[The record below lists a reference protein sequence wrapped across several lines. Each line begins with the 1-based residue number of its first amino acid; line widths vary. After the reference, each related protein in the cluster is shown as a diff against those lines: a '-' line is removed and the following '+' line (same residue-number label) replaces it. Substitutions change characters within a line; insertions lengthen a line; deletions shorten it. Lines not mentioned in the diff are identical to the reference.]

1 MTTASAAWPVPA
13 ELTIPTAAAL
23 REQLL
28 DALAQGVE
36 ALDLSA
42 VHEIDSAGA
51 QLLLAARREAEGRG
65 RPLALLNAGDSLNEV
80 ADRLGLREALFG
92 DDGR

>member
-13 ELTIPTAAAL
+13 ELTIPAAAAL

-36 ALDLSA
+36 SLDLSA
-42 VHEIDSAGA
+42 VREIDSAGA
-51 QLLLAARREAEGRG
+51 QLLLATRREAEGRG
-65 RPLALLNAGDSLNEV
+65 RPLALRNPGDAVNEV

-92 DDGR
+92 DDA